1 MSYFPMEGYFYLR
14 ENNDFPELK
23 DEVATWPL
31 WGSHATELIDKRGI
45 TAMAWTIDLDYQ
57 AEIESLVH
65 IKGRKEYL

>member
-1 MSYFPMEGYFYLR
+1 MEGYFYLC

-45 TAMAWTIDLDYQ
+45 TAMA
-57 AEIESLVH
+57 
-65 IKGRKEYL
+65 